1 MSVLSILEVEGPL
14 PAVVEALQ
22 QLPPPAGQRRRR
34 AQWAGHVAMLRLGTA
49 TGTAFWLDQEEL
61 TVVNIHDR
69 QDRGVAEAVMRHLDG
84 VLPYE
89 VTSSLRFVA

>member
-22 QLPPPAGQRRRR
+22 ELPPAKGGRRRR
-34 AQWAGHVAMLRLGTA
+34 AQWAGHVAMVRLGTA
-49 TGTAFWLDQEEL
+49 TGTAFWLEEEEL

-69 QDRGVAEAVMRHLDG
+69 LDAGVAESVMRHLDDS
-84 VLPYE
+84 LPYE
-89 VTSSLRFVA
+89 VTSALRFVA

>member
-22 QLPPPAGQRRRR
+22 ELPRQTGRRRPR
-34 AQWAGHVAMLRLGTA
+34 AQWAGQVAMLRLGTA

-69 QDRGVAEAVMRHLDG
+69 QDTGVAERVMRHLDEA
-84 VLPYE
+84 LPYE